1 MTDLLVIG
9 GGAAG
14 LMAAGAACA
23 RGLTVTVL
31 EHNPKGPGQKL
42 LITGKGRCNVTSDSD
57 VREFLPYVRHNGR
70 FLYSSLYAFP
80 PAAAMELFESLGVPL
95 KTERGRRVFPQSD
108 RAADVLAALRDYAHD
123 AEFVRGSA
131 KKLII
136 EDGVCKGAVTDR
148 GETLRANSTLLAT
161 GGISYPATGS
171 DGSGYKLL
179 AIEGFINR
187 FVAED
192 PWFAGWCGVMVNL
205 SDIAAMGGRPLAV
218 VNALWDEAQPHAAQ
232 ILQGMAA
239 ASRAYQVPIVG
250 GHTNL
255 RSDRSQLA
263 VAVLGETASPLS
275 SSAAQAGQTLMVAI
289 NLQGRW
295 HPPGNNWDAA
305 TRADPAELR
314 RALALLPELAAEGS
328 LCAAKDISQAGLAG
342 TLTMM
347 LESCGLGAEV
357 TLEQIPI
364 PAEIDLEQWL
374 CAFPSFGFL
383 LAVDEA
389 RCHEVAQRFAACG
402 IACAVAGHFT
412 REQKLILRYREQRA
426 CYWDL
431 TQQPFTGITHQ

>member
-1 MTDLLVIG
+1 MNPSLPALI
-9 GGAAG
+9 
-14 LMAAGAACA
+14 A
-23 RGLTVTVL
+23 RLHAFSGIAHKRDIQQVA
-31 EHNPKGPGQKL
+31 
-42 LITGKGRCNVTSDSD
+42 
-57 VREFLPYVRHNGR
+57 RE
-70 FLYSSLYAFP
+70 
-80 PAAAMELFESLGVPL
+80 
-95 KTERGRRVFPQSD
+95 
-108 RAADVLAALRDYAHD
+108 LRDAWPNPSPNGD
-123 AEFVRGSA
+123 DCA
-131 KKLII
+131 LI
-136 EDGVCKGAVTDR
+136 
-148 GETLRANSTLLAT
+148 
-161 GGISYPATGS
+161 P

-412 REQKLILRYREQRA
+412 REQKLILRYRVEEQTMPAMHFVVCWPDGSKETCYSPSTAIEKYLLVNHPYALNEFVQVTTRALDEASERVKAKFGYYCSSAQDQSAAIVQKAAQFSPEQRV
-426 CYWDL
+426 
-431 TQQPFTGITHQ
+431 TVEKITPITA

>member
-1 MTDLLVIG
+1 MNPSLPALI
-9 GGAAG
+9 
-14 LMAAGAACA
+14 A
-23 RGLTVTVL
+23 RLHAFSGIAHKRDIQQVA
-31 EHNPKGPGQKL
+31 
-42 LITGKGRCNVTSDSD
+42 
-57 VREFLPYVRHNGR
+57 RE
-70 FLYSSLYAFP
+70 
-80 PAAAMELFESLGVPL
+80 
-95 KTERGRRVFPQSD
+95 
-108 RAADVLAALRDYAHD
+108 LRDAWPNPSPNGD
-123 AEFVRGSA
+123 DCA
-131 KKLII
+131 LI
-136 EDGVCKGAVTDR
+136 
-148 GETLRANSTLLAT
+148 
-161 GGISYPATGS
+161 P

-305 TRADPAELR
+305 TRADPARSE
-314 RALALLPELAAEGS
+314 E
-328 LCAAKDISQAGLAG
+328 
-342 TLTMM
+342 
-347 LESCGLGAEV
+347 
-357 TLEQIPI
+357 
-364 PAEIDLEQWL
+364 
-374 CAFPSFGFL
+374 
-383 LAVDEA
+383 
-389 RCHEVAQRFAACG
+389 
-402 IACAVAGHFT
+402 
-412 REQKLILRYREQRA
+412 
-426 CYWDL
+426 
-431 TQQPFTGITHQ
+431 